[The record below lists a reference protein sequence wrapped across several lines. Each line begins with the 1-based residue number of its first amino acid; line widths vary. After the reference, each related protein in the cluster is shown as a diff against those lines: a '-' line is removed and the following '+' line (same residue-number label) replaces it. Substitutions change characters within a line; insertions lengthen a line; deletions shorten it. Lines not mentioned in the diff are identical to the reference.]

1 MDHSGDGDFFY
12 FLFCEMI
19 ECRDD
24 SSCADH
30 GYNSA
35 DSDSY
40 RAAGSDKADRK
51 GNDDGGEIKK
61 IFSETHVLSA
71 ALTENS
77 CQAVGRVWDDVD
89 VYGDGGANSG
99 QDDGKDKNEKPH
111 SHLIRCRENPVENGD
126 KGARQVT
133 CGNLQKLERREFSL
147 FSFCT
152 TSLS

>member
-40 RAAGSDKADRK
+40 RAAGIDEADRK
-51 GNDDGGEIKK
+51 GMTMAEKSK
-61 IFSETHVLSA
+61 RFFSETHVLSA
-71 ALTENS
+71 ALAENS

-89 VYGDGGANSG
+89 VYGHSGADSRKN
-99 QDDGKDKNEKPH
+99 DGKDKNEKPH
-111 SHLIRCRENPVENGD
+111 SHLVRCRENPVEDGD

-133 CGNLQKLERREFSL
+133 CGNLQKLERREFSFQQYDL
-147 FSFCT
+147 
-152 TSLS
+152 

>member
-12 FLFCEMI
+12 FLFAKMI

-40 RAAGSDKADRK
+40 RAAGIDEADRK

-61 IFSETHVLSA
+61 IFPKPMFFPQRSPRTLARPSA
-71 ALTENS
+71 GFGTMLTSTVTAAPIPVRMMARTRTRSRIPIWSGAGKIRSKMVIKAL
-77 CQAVGRVWDDVD
+77 VR
-89 VYGDGGANSG
+89 
-99 QDDGKDKNEKPH
+99 
-111 SHLIRCRENPVENGD
+111 
-126 KGARQVT
+126 
-133 CGNLQKLERREFSL
+133 
-147 FSFCT
+147 
-152 TSLS
+152 

>member
-40 RAAGSDKADRK
+40 RAAGIDEADRK

-71 ALTENS
+71 ALAENS

-89 VYGDGGANSG
+89 VYGHSGADSRKMMARTRTRSRIPIWSG
-99 QDDGKDKNEKPH
+99 AGK
-111 SHLIRCRENPVENGD
+111 IRSKMVIKALVR
-126 KGARQVT
+126 
-133 CGNLQKLERREFSL
+133 
-147 FSFCT
+147 
-152 TSLS
+152 

>member
-1 MDHSGDGDFFY
+1 MVKQRDHSS
-12 FLFCEMI
+12 
-19 ECRDD
+19 R
-24 SSCADH
+24 ADH

-40 RAAGSDKADRK
+40 RAAGSDEADRK

-71 ALTENS
+71 ALAENS

-99 QDDGKDKNEKPH
+99 QDDGKGKDEKPH
-111 SHLIRCRENPVENGD
+111 SHLIRGRDDPVEDGN
-126 KGARQVT
+126 KGARQIT
-133 CGNLQKLERREFSL
+133 CDNL
-147 FSFCT
+147 
-152 TSLS
+152 

>member
-40 RAAGSDKADRK
+40 RAAGIDEPIAREMTMAEK
-51 GNDDGGEIKK
+51 IKK
-61 IFSETHVLSA
+61 IFSETHVLPQRSPRTLARPSA
-71 ALTENS
+71 GFGTMLTS
-77 CQAVGRVWDDVD
+77 TVTAAPIPVRMMARTRTRSRIPIWS
-89 VYGDGGANSG
+89 GA
-99 QDDGKDKNEKPH
+99 GK
-111 SHLIRCRENPVENGD
+111 IRSKMVIKRSS
-126 KGARQVT
+126 
-133 CGNLQKLERREFSL
+133 GNLRKPAEAGTAGIF
-147 FSFCT
+147 
-152 TSLS
+152 LSAVRSVIR

>member
-40 RAAGSDKADRK
+40 RAAGIDEADRK

-71 ALTENS
+71 ALAENS
-77 CQAVGRVWDDVD
+77 CQAVSRVWDDVD
-89 VYGDGGANSG
+89 VYGHSGADSRKN
-99 QDDGKDKNEKPH
+99 DGKDKNEKP
-111 SHLIRCRENPVENGD
+111 V
-126 KGARQVT
+126 
-133 CGNLQKLERREFSL
+133 SL
-147 FSFCT
+147 N
-152 TSLS
+152 

>member
-1 MDHSGDGDFFY
+1 
-12 FLFCEMI
+12 MI
-19 ECRDD
+19 ECCDD

-40 RAAGSDKADRK
+40 RAAGSDEADRK

-71 ALTENS
+71 ALAENS

-89 VYGDGGANSG
+89 VYGRSGANSG
-99 QDDGKDKNEKPH
+99 QDDGKDKNEKP
-111 SHLIRCRENPVENGD
+111 V
-126 KGARQVT
+126 
-133 CGNLQKLERREFSL
+133 SL
-147 FSFCT
+147 N
-152 TSLS
+152 

>member
-40 RAAGSDKADRK
+40 RAAGIDEADRK

-71 ALTENS
+71 ALAENS

-89 VYGDGGANSG
+89 ATSF
-99 QDDGKDKNEKPH
+99 
-111 SHLIRCRENPVENGD
+111 
-126 KGARQVT
+126 
-133 CGNLQKLERREFSL
+133 FSL
-147 FSFCT
+147 ELDTVADFQQAIDKIPAH
-152 TSLS
+152 LL

>member
-1 MDHSGDGDFFY
+1 
-12 FLFCEMI
+12 MI

-40 RAAGSDKADRK
+40 RAAGSNEADRK

-71 ALTENS
+71 ALAENS

-89 VYGDGGANSG
+89 VYGHSGANSG
-99 QDDGKDKNEKPH
+99 QDDGKGKDEKPH
-111 SHLIRCRENPVENGD
+111 SHLIRGRDDPVEDGN

-133 CGNLQKLERREFSL
+133 CGNL
-147 FSFCT
+147 
-152 TSLS
+152 

>member
-40 RAAGSDKADRK
+40 RAAGIDEADRK

-71 ALTENS
+71 ALAENS
-77 CQAVGRVWDDVD
+77 CSAGFGTMLTSTVTAAPIPVRMMARTRTRSRIPIWS
-89 VYGDGGANSG
+89 GA
-99 QDDGKDKNEKPH
+99 GK
-111 SHLIRCRENPVENGD
+111 IRSKMVIKALVR
-126 KGARQVT
+126 
-133 CGNLQKLERREFSL
+133 
-147 FSFCT
+147 
-152 TSLS
+152 